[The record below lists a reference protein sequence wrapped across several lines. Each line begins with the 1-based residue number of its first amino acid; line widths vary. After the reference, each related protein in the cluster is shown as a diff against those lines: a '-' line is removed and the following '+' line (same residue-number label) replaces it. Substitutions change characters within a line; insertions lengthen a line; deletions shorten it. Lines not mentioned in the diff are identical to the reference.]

1 MPIINTL
8 EIYEDL
14 KSQFKEEEARTLT
27 KALEKSLEEYQK
39 KQESFLATKDDI
51 VKLREEVKDDIT
63 KLREE
68 VKGDIAKLREE
79 VKGDIAKLRE
89 EVKGD
94 IAKLRGETKD
104 DINKLWVGTNA
115 DINKLRNELANAKAE
130 IIKWLFI
137 FLIGQG
143 VSIIGILKFIK

>member
-63 KLREE
+63 KE

>member
-14 KSQFKEEEARTLT
+14 KSQFKEDEARTLT

-51 VKLREEVKDDIT
+51 AKLREELKDDINSLSLITKNDIANLRSELKDDIANLRSEQKDDIT
-63 KLREE
+63 KFQIET
-68 VKGDIAKLREE
+68 KNDMTKLREE
-79 VKGDIAKLRE
+79 L
-89 EVKGD
+89 
-94 IAKLRGETKD
+94 KD
-104 DINKLWVGTNA
+104 DINKV
-115 DINKLRNELANAKAE
+115 RNDLANAKAE

-143 VSIIGILKFIK
+143 ATIISILKFIK

>member
-14 KSQFKEEEARTLT
+14 KLQFKEEEARTLT

-39 KQESFLATKDDI
+39 KQESFLATKNDI
-51 VKLREEVKDDIT
+51 AKLHEEVKDDIT
-63 KLREE
+63 KLR
-68 VKGDIAKLREE
+68 
-79 VKGDIAKLRE
+79 
-89 EVKGD
+89 
-94 IAKLRGETKD
+94 GELKD
-104 DINKLWVGTNA
+104 DINKV
-115 DINKLRNELANAKAE
+115 RNELANAKAE

-143 VSIIGILKFIK
+143 VTIISILKFIK